1 MLSKLIVYAAY
12 HLKSSE
18 GYIRSK
24 NAVYNLLDN
33 PESPQK
39 KYLDFSMISLIV
51 LSIFFLLYHVEHQ
64 ASIMGGYFEQGILL
78 IFIVEYLLRGWIYSD
93 SYKIIIE
100 EYEKALYLNLAFNPL
115 TAGRRILGKELE
127 FMTSAFAIIDIL
139 AILPSYRPLDILQVF
154 IIFRLFK
161 LFRYS
166 DSTKLFA
173 DVLASKRFELATLLV
188 FTCFLVFIASVSIYM
203 FEFPVVDS
211 GIKSLF
217 DAFYWTIVT
226 LATVGYGDITPHT
239 TGGRWVAV
247 ILILTSIGVL
257 AFFTSIL
264 ISAFSEK
271 MLSLRET
278 RIYEEVKSYQNF
290 ILICGFG
297 RVGQEIARHLSRE
310 QQKFV
315 IIDRTAANVEL
326 AKRSGYLAIHADAS
340 KNDVLLNAGI
350 RRSVAAVLCIT
361 GDDVV
366 NVYVTLTS
374 RHLNKGVRIISRA
387 NRHDNVNKLYQ
398 AGADHVIRPF
408 EIAGMLAAE
417 FVGQPVAF
425 EAISGILQNQ
435 TEITMETVLVSERSS
450 LDNQRIDRLE
460 LRQNKLTLLGVI
472 SDNPIHL
479 KHKNKFQVKQQHFY
493 FNPEAN
499 FVLRQGDML
508 VLLGRKYGIDHFR
521 DQVEQQR
528 LLQRKLA

>member
-18 GYIRSK
+18 TYNRGK
-24 NAVYNLLDN
+24 TMVYNLL
-33 PESPQK
+33 ESPDCRYR
-39 KYLDFSMISLIV
+39 KYFDASMTGLIV
-51 LSIFFLLYHVEHQ
+51 LSIFFLLYQFEHQ
-64 ASIMGGYFEQGILL
+64 TSTMGGYFEQVILL
-78 IFIVEYLLRGWIYSD
+78 IFIVEFLLRGWIHCD
-93 SYKIIIE
+93 SYKIIVE
-100 EYEKALYLNLAFNPL
+100 EYEKALYLNLNFNPL
-115 TAGRRILGKELE
+115 SAGRKIVAKELE
-127 FMTSAFAIIDIL
+127 YLTSAYAVIDIL
-139 AILPSYRPLDILQVF
+139 AILPSYRPADIMQVF

-173 DVLASKRFELATLLV
+173 DILASKRFELTTLLI
-188 FTCFLVFIASVSIYM
+188 FTSFLVFVGSVSIYM
-203 FEFPVVDS
+203 FEFPGTHTD
-211 GIKSLF
+211 IKSLF

-239 TGGRWVAV
+239 VGGRWVTM
-247 ILILTSIGVL
+247 ILILTSLGVL
-257 AFFTSIL
+257 SFFTSIL

-271 MLSLRET
+271 MLSMRET
-278 RIYEEVKSYQNF
+278 RIYSELKGYKSF

-297 RVGQEIARHLSRE
+297 RVGQEVARHLERE

-315 IIDRTAANVEL
+315 IIDRTANNVEL
-326 AKRSGYLAIHADAS
+326 AKRCGYLAIHADAS
-340 KNDVLLNAGI
+340 KNEVLLNAGI
-350 RRSVAAVLCIT
+350 GQSVTAVLCIT
-361 GDDVV
+361 GDDVI
-366 NVYVTLTS
+366 NVYITLTS
-374 RHLNKGVRIISRA
+374 RHLNKNVRIISRA

-435 TEITMETVLVSERSS
+435 TEITMETVLVSERSP
-450 LDNQRIDRLE
+450 LDNQRIDQLE
-460 LRQNKLTLLGVI
+460 LHANKLTLLGVI
-472 SDNPIHL
+472 SDNPIHH

-493 FNPEAN
+493 FNPEAR

-521 DQVEQQR
+521 DQVEQSR
-528 LLQRKLA
+528 LLQRRKT

>member
-18 GYIRSK
+18 AYNRGKTFIH
-24 NAVYNLLDN
+24 NLLEN
-33 PESPQK
+33 PDSRCK
-39 KYLDFSMISLIV
+39 KYFDATMIGLIV

-64 ASIMGGYFEQGILL
+64 ASMMGGYFEQVILL
-78 IFIVEYLLRGWIYSD
+78 IFIIEYLLRGWIYSD
-93 SYKIIIE
+93 SYKIIVE
-100 EYEKALYLNLAFNPL
+100 EYEKALYLNLNFNPL
-115 TAGRRILGKELE
+115 IPGKRIIAKELE
-127 FMTSAFAIIDIL
+127 YMTSAFAIIDIL

-173 DVLASKRFELATLLV
+173 DILASKRFELATLLV

-203 FEFPVVDS
+203 FEFPVENS
-211 GIKSLF
+211 GIKGLF

-226 LATVGYGDITPHT
+226 LATVGYGDITPQT
-239 TGGRWVAV
+239 IGGRWVAV

-257 AFFTSIL
+257 SFFTSIL

-271 MLSLRET
+271 MQSLREA
-278 RIYEEVKSYQNF
+278 RVYSELKGYKNF

-297 RVGQEIARHLSRE
+297 RVGQEVARHLDRE

-315 IIDRTAANVEL
+315 IIDRTASNVEL
-326 AKRSGYLAIHADAS
+326 AKRHGYLAIHADAS
-340 KNDVLLNAGI
+340 KNEVLLNAGI
-350 RRSVAAVLCIT
+350 GQSVSAVLCIT

-366 NVYVTLTS
+366 NVYVTLSS
-374 RHLNKGVRIISRA
+374 RHLNKNVRIISRA

-417 FVGQPVAF
+417 FAGQPVAF

-435 TEITMETVLVSERSS
+435 TEITMETVLVSERSP

-460 LRQNKLTLLGVI
+460 LKQNKLTLLGVI
-472 SDNPIHL
+472 SANPIHH

-493 FNPEAN
+493 FNPEDQ
-499 FVLRQGDML
+499 FILRRGDML

-528 LLQRKLA
+528 LLQRKSS